1 MGFIWSSL
9 WLHVSWRIKG
19 YQKKIK
25 KALKYT
31 FLYPRVCGRYL
42 RYGAVYTVGRN
53 SKWTRKAAK
62 IRRQMDYAEM
72 INMMTKQLKGIYANS
87 PRKSY
92 ENLDSSFFEWEVETN
107 FINK

>member
-1 MGFIWSSL
+1 MKNK
-9 WLHVSWRIKG
+9 RIPR
-19 YQKKIK
+19 KIK

-31 FLYPRVCGRYL
+31 FLYQRVCGRCL

-62 IRRQMDYAEM
+62 IRRQIDRIVMV
-72 INMMTKQLKGIYANS
+72 NMMIEQLKGIYANS
-87 PRKSY
+87 PRKSF
-92 ENLDSSFFEWEVETN
+92 ENLDSSLYEWQIETN